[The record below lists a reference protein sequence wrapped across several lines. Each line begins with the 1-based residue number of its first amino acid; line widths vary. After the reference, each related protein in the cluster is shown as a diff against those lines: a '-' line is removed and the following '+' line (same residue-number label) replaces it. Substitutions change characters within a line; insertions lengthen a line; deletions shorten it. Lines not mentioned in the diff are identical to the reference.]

1 VKGIIRSEDQKHKRS
16 DRSIVLPPI
25 KLWIWFIF

>member
-25 KLWIWFIF
+25 KL